1 MKEYIVKEEMMLIE
15 FLRTTLTK
23 LSKNNIK
30 SLLSKEMVLV
40 NNSVQTKFNYIVKPK
55 DRITIRETK
64 IKGNNYNKDI
74 NILYEDED
82 IIVINKPAGLLTI
95 ATEKEKEYTLYHF
108 VMNYV
113 KNKDKHNK
121 IFIIHR
127 LDRETSGIVIFA
139 KNQKT
144 KNIFQNSWEK
154 NILYRGYYAIVEGA
168 VSKKE
173 GTIKSYLTENNSYMV
188 YSTNNKNDGKLAIT
202 DYKVVKEN
210 DKYSLLEVNIKT
222 GRKNQIRVHLKENGN
237 VIVGDKKYGSKINP
251 INRMALHAYKLEF
264 IDPRNNKKI
273 SFKTEMPTLFKKL
286 IK

>member
-55 DRITIRETK
+55 DKITIRETK

-95 ATEKEKEYTLYHF
+95 ATAKEKEYTLYHF

-121 IFIIHR
+121 IFIVHR
-127 LDRETSGIVIFA
+127 LDKETSGIVIFA

-144 KNIFQNSWEK
+144 KNLFQNNWDR
-154 NILYRGYYAIVEGA
+154 NIIYRGYYAVVEG
-168 VSKKE
+168 SLKEKE
-173 GTIKSYLTENNSYMV
+173 GTLKSYLTENSSFMV
-188 YSTNNKNDGKLAIT
+188 YSTNNKNEGKLAIT

-210 DKYSLLEVNIKT
+210 NNYSLLDINIKT
-222 GRKNQIRVHLKENGN
+222 GRKNQIRVQLNDNGN

-251 INRMALHAYKLEF
+251 INRMGLHAYKLEF

>member
-1 MKEYIVKEEMMLIE
+1 MKEYIVKEEMMLME
-15 FLRTTLTK
+15 FLRITLTK

-55 DRITIRETK
+55 DKITIRETK

-264 IDPRNNKKI
+264 IDPRNNKKL
-273 SFKTEMPTLFKKL
+273 SFKTEMPTLFKKI